1 MIRDTLL
8 VAGGLIFI
16 GGLLSIYHL
25 TKIYPNMGK
34 TSASRFHITMAVL
47 GGFMISIGSN
57 LFADALHDGL
67 TS

>member
-34 TSASRFHITMAVL
+34 TSASRFHVAMAVL

-67 TS
+67 AS

>member
-1 MIRDTLL
+1 MVRDTLL
-8 VAGGLIFI
+8 VAGGLIFV

-25 TKIYPNMGK
+25 TKIYPTMGK
-34 TSASRFHITMAVL
+34 TSLSRFHVAMAVL
-47 GGFMISIGSN
+47 GGFMVSIGSN